1 MAYTRGHV
9 IPWWDDQFKKLNY
22 LHDSWRNDLDI
33 KRWNITGYHGMKY
46 EGGVYSMQQDMPKYA
61 EPFFTLFEWDHVTLS
76 FFRMKTSNILPMHKD
91 YYNKYSEL
99 YNIKDRNLIIRAI
112 VFLEDWKSGHC
123 FEIDNTPITQWRAG
137 DWVSW
142 LFDTPHMAAN
152 IGVEDRYTLQ
162 ITGVSKK

>member
-1 MAYTRGHV
+1 
-9 IPWWDDQFKKLNY
+9 
-22 LHDSWRNDLDI
+22 
-33 KRWNITGYHGMKY
+33 
-46 EGGVYSMQQDMPKYA
+46 
-61 EPFFTLFEWDHVTLS
+61 
-76 FFRMKTSNILPMHKD
+76 MHKD
-91 YYNKYSEL
+91 HYNKYSEL